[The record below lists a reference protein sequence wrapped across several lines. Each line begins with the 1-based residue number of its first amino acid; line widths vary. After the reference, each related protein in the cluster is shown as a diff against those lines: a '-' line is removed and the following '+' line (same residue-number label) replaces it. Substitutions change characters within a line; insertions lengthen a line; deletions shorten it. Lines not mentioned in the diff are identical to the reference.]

1 MTRWAA
7 LGTRQGELMGVQP
20 SGNQVTVR
28 SISIDRFSGGKF
40 VEARNNYDALD
51 MVQQIG
57 VIPSM

>member
-1 MTRWAA
+1 
-7 LGTRQGELMGVQP
+7 MGAQP

-40 VEARNNYDALD
+40 VETRNNYDALD

>member
-1 MTRWAA
+1 VTRWAA

-40 VEARNNYDALD
+40 VETRNNYDTLD